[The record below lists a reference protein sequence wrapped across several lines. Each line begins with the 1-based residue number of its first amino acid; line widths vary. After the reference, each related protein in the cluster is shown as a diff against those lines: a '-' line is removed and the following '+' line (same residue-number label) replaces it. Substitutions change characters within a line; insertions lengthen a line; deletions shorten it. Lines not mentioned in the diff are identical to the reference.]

1 MEGKTF
7 LLHKRSHLDETLVP
21 VGCCQGLDEIV
32 GAVFG
37 EGINQAA
44 LPVKREIFIVNAIFL
59 GVGDAEAQQVSQTVL
74 FADVQALPD
83 LRIGFLQPDDPL
95 PRIYVWTWKS
105 AIAGAH
111 LLEHGLRRFE
121 RHEVGLGHLRS
132 SWRCKGGK
140 RKENE

>member
-59 GVGDAEAQQVSQTVL
+59 GVGIAEAQQVSQAVL
-74 FADVQALPD
+74 FADSS
-83 LRIGFLQPDDPL
+83 GM
-95 PRIYVWTWKS
+95 KS
-105 AIAGAH
+105 
-111 LLEHGLRRFE
+111 
-121 RHEVGLGHLRS
+121 GLGTCEAVEDTKLAKATGIKRVRRKNRLMTAKRGRS
-132 SWRCKGGK
+132 LAK
-140 RKENE
+140 